1 MNTKKNGS
9 VRADHAGHNFDKK
22 GAGGSTFVVS
32 PPPACFSCRYT
43 NNFQFQ
49 AHEHLGPKYERLIC
63 RTLPVKIGAKGK
75 AMFPDRLSRKPVS
88 VESDR
93 I

>member
-1 MNTKKNGS
+1 MAVSELTMLVIISTKREREAPLS
-9 VRADHAGHNFDKK
+9 W
-22 GAGGSTFVVS
+22 ST
-32 PPPACFSCRYT
+32 PPACFSCRYT

-49 AHEHLGPKYERLIC
+49 ALEHLGPKYERLIC